1 MLFDT
6 LTAARQLTEAGMNE
20 TRAAAVVGV
29 LRSAVTEGVAARTD
43 IAEVR
48 AEVKGDGMEQQIIAT
63 WAQVGISAVGLSGI
77 FWGLFQMQKAGRRR
91 EREIDMMSQS
101 VKQQGEAF
109 ERQGLVL
116 GQMLERQS
124 QTLERQSQMLGQIL
138 ERQSQIL
145 ERQSQALER
154 QSGTLGQMLERQSQ
168 ALDRHGRALEELLRR
183 SA

>member
-20 TRAAAVVGV
+20 TQAAAVVGV

-43 IAEVR
+43 I

-77 FWGLFQMQKAGRRR
+77 FWGLFQMQKAGQRRD
-91 EREIDMMSQS
+91 REIDMMSQS

-154 QSGTLGQMLERQSQ
+154 QSQ